1 MRRYLN
7 SFVLLILLSLPPV
20 LRAETAPLPD
30 VPIVTAPEVK
40 EMLDSGLPM
49 LLIDALSPIEFEL
62 QHIPGSIN
70 IPANEVS
77 STPKLSPD
85 DERTKVFYCMGVKCD
100 YSRYA
105 VEAALKRGLK
115 NVYWFRGGIPE
126 WRQFG
131 YPMWVNPAYQT
142 VRVPKLGC
150 RQVAVQLK
158 NSRLFVLDVRPPWL
172 RSRQLFLPGSTLIP
186 MYALKEH
193 LAAIPKDR
201 PLLVADATM
210 RQSPIAARWL
220 IHHGYKVI
228 GVVRGGMQHADRRG
242 CPVVAQP
249 ARQLVKWKGAR

>member
-1 MRRYLN
+1 MHRCLI
-7 SFVLLILLSLPPV
+7 SIVLLILLSLPSV
-20 LRAETAPLPD
+20 LRAETGGLPD

-49 LLIDALSPIEFEL
+49 QLINALSPVEFEL
-62 QHIPGSIN
+62 QHIPGSTN
-70 IPANEVS
+70 IPANEVGTTPRL
-77 STPKLSPD
+77 STED
-85 DERTKVFYCMGVKCD
+85 DRPKVFYCMGVKCD

-115 NVYWFRGGIPE
+115 NIYWFRGGIPE

-131 YPMWVNPAYQT
+131 YPMWVNPDYLAI
-142 VRVPKLGC
+142 RVPKLGC
-150 RQVAVQLK
+150 RQILKQLK
-158 NSRLFVLDVRPPWL
+158 NPHLFVLDVRPPWL

-186 MYALKEH
+186 MYALKKH
-193 LAAIPKDR
+193 LADIPKDR
-201 PLLVADATM
+201 PLLLADATM

-220 IHHGYKVI
+220 IHHGYDVV

-249 ARQLVKWKGAR
+249 ARQVVKWEGGR